1 MLWLIL
7 IINLMIGIFHE
18 NIYIN
23 TRQIAIMIQKFA
35 HLKKEYE
42 KYQLQLLK
50 KKRLMR
56 ETSLGYYGA
65 ASADAVFSF
74 FRKIGLAKKKSFI
87 DLGSG
92 DGKIVLIASLFTK
105 ATGIEI
111 DRELINTSERMK
123 NKLGIKAD
131 FIQGDYLDS
140 DLSKYDILF
149 LNPDNPLYELEK
161 KLRKEMK
168 KTARLVILGNL
179 YRPLNMELEKNVI
192 IEGTSFNIYKN

>member
-1 MLWLIL
+1 MQ
-7 IINLMIGIFHE
+7 E
-18 NIYIN
+18 
-23 TRQIAIMIQKFA
+23 KFNQ
-35 HLKKEYE
+35 LKKEYE
-42 KYQLQLLK
+42 KYQLNLIK
-50 KKRLMR
+50 KKKLMR
-56 ETSLGYYGA
+56 QTSLGYYGS

-123 NKLGIKAD
+123 NKLGIKVD